1 MSKTLSIELKTDP
14 SHAFGPNNESN
25 LQYGLKIMAQLSRW
39 LVKTG
44 IGHQEFSEAMRTLFY
59 NAALEELEHSDQK
72 KTDSALSLL
81 SGLNRR
87 EVRQLREISGGEYRY
102 LENHLQPT
110 KINVPARVVA
120 LWVHLGL
127 PSIIPTCG
135 REASFE
141 YLVKKISTE
150 KHPRSILAELIR
162 LKLVVETGPN
172 VFLQTQSFTPDP
184 DQQVTRQILSDN
196 VADHLAAGIH
206 NLNEQNDFLEQAV
219 FADELT
225 QESIQYLKEK
235 TNLLW
240 SQCAKQLL
248 AEAIQ
253 CCQKDQGKP
262 QALYRFRA
270 GMYQYD
276 AKETHKICK

>member
-1 MSKTLSIELKTDP
+1 MNKTLSIQLKNNP
-14 SHAFGPNNESN
+14 SYALGQNNESN
-25 LQYGLKIMAQLSRW
+25 LQHGLKIMAQLSRW

-44 IGHQEFSEAMRTLFY
+44 IGHHEFSEAMRTLFY
-59 NAALEELEHSDQK
+59 NAALEELEHSEQK

-102 LENHLQPT
+102 FESYLQPT
-110 KINVPARVVA
+110 KTNVPARVVA

-135 REASFE
+135 QEASFE
-141 YLVKKISTE
+141 YLVKQISTE

-162 LKLVVETGPN
+162 LKLVVETGQN

-184 DQQVTRQILSDN
+184 DQQVTRQIFSDN
-196 VADHLAAGIH
+196 MADHLAAGIH
-206 NLNEQNDFLEQAV
+206 HLTEQNDFLEQAV
-219 FADELT
+219 CVNELT
-225 QESIQYLKEK
+225 PESIQYLKEK

-240 SQCAKQLL
+240 AQCAKQIL
-248 AEAIQ
+248 AEAVQ
-253 CCQKDQGKP
+253 CCQNDQGKS
-262 QALYRFRA
+262 QAHYRFRV

-276 AKETHKICK
+276 ARETCKICE